1 MNEINNA
8 AGAYQN
14 ALKNLGGNNDA
25 KKSGDNSFGDMLKNS
40 LEDAIETQ
48 KVSEKTTAAAVE
60 GNADMV
66 DVLQAVTEAETTLN
80 TVLAVRDRLVSAYQE
95 IMRIPI

>member
-1 MNEINNA
+1 MSEITNA

-14 ALKNLGGNNDA
+14 ALKNLGGDA
-25 KKSGDNSFGDMLKNS
+25 SKKTGDNAFGDMVKSS
-40 LEDAIETQ
+40 LEGAIDAQ

-60 GNADMV
+60 GNADTI

-80 TVLAVRDRLVSAYQE
+80 TVLAVRDRLVNAYQE
-95 IMRIPI
+95 IMRMPI

>member
-1 MNEINNA
+1 MSEITNA

-14 ALKNLGGNNDA
+14 ALKNLGGESA
-25 KKSGDNSFGDMLKNS
+25 KKTGDNAFGDMVKNS
-40 LEDAIETQ
+40 LEGAIDAQ
-48 KVSEKTTAAAVE
+48 KVSERTTSAAVE
-60 GNADMV
+60 GNADTI

-95 IMRIPI
+95 IMRMPI

>member
-48 KVSEKTTAAAVE
+48 TTAAAVE

-95 IMRIPI
+95 IMRMPI